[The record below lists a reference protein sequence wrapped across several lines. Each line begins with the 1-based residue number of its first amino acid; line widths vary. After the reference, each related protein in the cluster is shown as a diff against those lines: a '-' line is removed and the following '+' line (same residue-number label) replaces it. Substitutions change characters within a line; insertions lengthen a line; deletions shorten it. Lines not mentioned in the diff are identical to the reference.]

1 MTASMRVTQA
11 DGISV
16 IELHGDYDIAN
27 VSDLSGALRAL
38 DAKDVIVDLSA
49 CTFVDSTVLTVLIRA
64 STSETRRRLVTLLR
78 PGHTLDRVFSRAE
91 LQRVIEIAATVD
103 EAVALARSEP

>member
-1 MTASMRVTQA
+1 MHVTERG
-11 DGISV
+11 GISI

-27 VSDLSGALRAL
+27 VSDLSGALHAL

-64 STSETRRRLVTLLR
+64 STSEHRRRLVAVLR
-78 PGHTLDRVFSRAE
+78 PGHPLDRVFSRAE

-103 EAVALARSEP
+103 EAIALTNTES